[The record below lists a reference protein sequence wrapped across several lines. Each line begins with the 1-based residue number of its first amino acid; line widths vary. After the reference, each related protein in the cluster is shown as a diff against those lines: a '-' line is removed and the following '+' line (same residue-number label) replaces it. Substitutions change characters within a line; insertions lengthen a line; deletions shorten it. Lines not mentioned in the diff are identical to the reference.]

1 MRLESICK
9 QFGYTSV
16 SMLWYR
22 MNSVNLE
29 NASFHMI
36 VNNNDAMLMV
46 DLVLGYGEIDLFV
59 EHPID
64 AIYLVLF
71 FFFFF
76 SIFII
81 VLCCSFDYL
90 VFAVCRGVRVVQ
102 VVDLPLLNQIRQVHH
117 LPLVK

>member
-22 MNSVNLE
+22 MPGVNLE

-36 VNNNDAMLMV
+36 VNNNDAMLMAV
-46 DLVLGYGEIDLFV
+46 LVSGYGEIDLFV

-64 AIYLVLF
+64 AIYLVLY
-71 FFFFF
+71 FFFF
-76 SIFII
+76 SQFLLLFYVVVLII
-81 VLCCSFDYL
+81 LFLLFV
-90 VFAVCRGVRVVQ
+90 GV
-102 VVDLPLLNQIRQVHH
+102 
-117 LPLVK
+117 

>member
-1 MRLESICK
+1 
-9 QFGYTSV
+9 
-16 SMLWYR
+16 MLWYR
-22 MNSVNLE
+22 MPGVNLE

-36 VNNNDAMLMV
+36 VNNNDAMLMA
-46 DLVLGYGEIDLFV
+46 DLVSGYGEIDLFV

-71 FFFFF
+71 FFFSFF
-76 SIFII
+76 FPSIFII